1 MNQPSQHVVL
11 HLTIRNHFGSVEHY
25 YHFLLGFLVP
35 LVNWYHT
42 HDGAAYPAILVRS
55 CAVLDPLI
63 HELGIPNLVV
73 LDKEVHRSL
82 VDQPNWDGR
91 PLQHLH
97 LEGYDNELLFASEI
111 FVNAAQYIKKR
122 LGIPDSLP
130 QTAAGHD
137 SPAIVVI
144 GRKPPDPF
152 YLTAKSEKHNAGS
165 MRRSI
170 PNLSEIASEL
180 EQLGQVHLIYLEE
193 YPFKEQIQWFMRTDV
208 IVAQHGAALA
218 SLIFCREGTAIV
230 EILPPNRVNLLR
242 LLKNIA
248 RELLGKNTLSGWKV
262 YKTLFYTLSHTLGI
276 RYYYILQQDNHS
288 PVRVEK
294 VLKEVRKAVQLNRP
308 LV

>member
-1 MNQPSQHVVL
+1 MEQPSPDSVI
-11 HLTIRNHFGSVEHY
+11 HLTIQNHFGSVEHY

-63 HELGIPNLVV
+63 HELGLPNLVV

-82 VDQPNWDGR
+82 IDQPNWDGR
-91 PLQHLH
+91 PMQYLH

-122 LGIPDSLP
+122 LGIPDSLT
-130 QTAAGHD
+130 QTADGHD
-137 SPAIVVI
+137 LPAIVVI
-144 GRKPPDPF
+144 GRKPPNPF

-170 PNLSEIASEL
+170 PNLTEIAEALHPLGEL
-180 EQLGQVHLIYLEE
+180 HLIYLEDHT
-193 YPFKEQIQWFMRTDV
+193 FKEQIQWFMRADV

-218 SLIFCREGTAIV
+218 SLIFCRKGTAIV
-230 EILPPNRVNLLR
+230 EILPPNRVDLLR
-242 LLKNIA
+242 LLKNIV
-248 RELLGKNTLSGWKV
+248 RELLGINTHRGWKV
-262 YKTLFYTLSHTLGI
+262 YKTLFFSLSRTLHL
-276 RYYYILQQDNHS
+276 RYYYILQKDDHS
-288 PVRVEK
+288 PVHAKK
-294 VLKEVRKAVQLNRP
+294 VLNVVSKAV
-308 LV
+308 

>member
-1 MNQPSQHVVL
+1 MNQRSQHAVI

-35 LVNWYHT
+35 LVNWYNT
-42 HDGAAYPAILVRS
+42 HDGSAYPAILVRS

-63 HELGIPNLVV
+63 HELGLPNLMV

-130 QTAAGHD
+130 QTAARHD

-180 EQLGQVHLIYLEE
+180 GQLGQVHLIYLEE
-193 YPFKEQIQWFMRTDV
+193 YPFKEQIQWFMRADV

-218 SLIFCREGTAIV
+218 SLIFCRAGTAIV
-230 EILPPNRVNLLR
+230 EILPPDKVNRIR
-242 LLKNIA
+242 ILKNIVRA
-248 RELLGKNTLSGWKV
+248 LLGKNTHKGWKV
-262 YKTLFYTLSHTLGI
+262 YKTLFYSLARTLNL
-276 RYYYILQQDNHS
+276 RYYYILQKDDHS
-288 PVRVEK
+288 PVSAKK
-294 VLKEVRKAVQLNRP
+294 VFKIVKKAVFLS
-308 LV
+308 